1 MKARIIRIGN
11 SRGLRLPK
19 PLIEQAGISD
29 EVDLQIR
36 EGAIIISRIES
47 PRAGWAD
54 AAAVL
59 NRNGGDG
66 LLLDQHPT
74 RFDESEWEW

>member
-36 EGAIIISRIES
+36 EGSITISRVEA

-54 AAAVL
+54 ASAAL
-59 NRNGGDG
+59 YRNGGDD
-66 LLLDQHPT
+66 LLLDQHQT